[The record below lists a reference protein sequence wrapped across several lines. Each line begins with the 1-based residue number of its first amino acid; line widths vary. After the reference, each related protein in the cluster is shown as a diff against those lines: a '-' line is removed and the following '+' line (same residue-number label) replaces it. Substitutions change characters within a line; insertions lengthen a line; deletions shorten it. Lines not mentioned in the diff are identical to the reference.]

1 MAKKIIYINPG
12 DMVDIRIIEDPE
24 IEKNAREWNYQ
35 LRPKNILLHIIDY
48 MNVNYVDSMIYFNNR
63 IQYAKKQNR
72 EAI

>member
-24 IEKNAREWNYQ
+24 IQKNAREWNYQ

-48 MNVNYVDSMIYFNNR
+48 MNVNYVDPMIYFNNR
-63 IQYAKKQNR
+63 ICKKKQNMN
-72 EAI
+72 EL